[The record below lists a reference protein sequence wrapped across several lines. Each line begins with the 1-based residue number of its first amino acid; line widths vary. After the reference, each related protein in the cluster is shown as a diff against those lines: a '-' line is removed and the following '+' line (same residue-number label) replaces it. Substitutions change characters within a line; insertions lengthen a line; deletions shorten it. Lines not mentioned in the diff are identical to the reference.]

1 MWRTAGGLKSFKPIE
16 WSQKKDAR
24 SKPLLAA
31 SMVRQGFGMSRR
43 GMEKLAGTT
52 RRPPGPKGR
61 LLIGNLLRCI
71 ADPFGLVTE
80 AARGHGD
87 VILLVNRP
95 VKVYLINHPEY
106 IRDILVTH
114 NKDFVLGPIRRS
126 MKLALG
132 EGLLTSEG
140 DFHLNQR
147 RLIQPAFHKQRIEGY
162 GTIMVEQTSQHTAR
176 WQNADV
182 VDASQEMSELT
193 LRVVIK
199 ALFNSEV
206 PATVRHLGDATTIM
220 NKYISAR
227 GRNPLGPIFH
237 KLPLPS
243 SRRFRRAKE
252 LVDGIVYD
260 LIRERE
266 GSGTD
271 NGDLLSMLIAAGESG
286 NAPGSMSHRQ
296 VRDEAI
302 TLIAAGH
309 ETIAN
314 ALTWIWYLL
323 SEHPEVETK
332 LHQELDLALDGRP
345 PTVNDLRHLSFTEQI
360 LTEAMRLYPP
370 SWATLRKAIDN
381 VQIGEYVIPK
391 GAYVVVSQYVTHRD
405 QRWFPDAL
413 SFKPERWTSEFRA
426 SIPRCSYFP
435 FGAGARQCIGES
447 FAWMEGALLLA
458 SIAQH

>member
-1 MWRTAGGLKSFKPIE
+1 MIP
-16 WSQKKDAR
+16 
-24 SKPLLAA
+24 
-31 SMVRQGFGMSRR
+31 
-43 GMEKLAGTT
+43 
-52 RRPPGPKGR
+52 
-61 LLIGNLLRCI
+61 NLLRCI

-80 AARGHGD
+80 AALGHGD
-87 VILLVNRP
+87 IILLVNRP

-106 IRDILVTH
+106 IRDVLITH
-114 NKDFVLGPIRRS
+114 NQDFVLGPIRVS
-126 MKLALG
+126 MKMALG

-140 DFHLNQR
+140 DIHLNQR
-147 RLIQPAFHKQRIEGY
+147 RLIQPVFHKQRIEAY
-162 GTIMVEQTSQHTAR
+162 GTVMVEQTSQHTAR
-176 WQNADV
+176 WQNGDV
-182 VDASQEMSELT
+182 VDASQEMSKLT

-206 PATVRHLGDATTIM
+206 PATVTHLGDASTFM

-227 GRNPLGPIFH
+227 GRNPLGPILH
-237 KLPLPS
+237 KLPLPFN
-243 SRRFRRAKE
+243 RRFRRAKA
-252 LVDGIVYD
+252 LVDGIIYD

-266 GSGTD
+266 DSGTD
-271 NGDLLSMLIAAGESG
+271 NGDLLSMLIAAGGNG
-286 NAPGSMSHRQ
+286 NAPGAMTHRQ
-296 VRDEAI
+296 VKDETI

-309 ETIAN
+309 ETMAN

-323 SEHPEVETK
+323 SEHPEVEAK

-345 PTVNDLRHLSFTEQI
+345 PTVNDLPHLSFTEQI

-370 SWATLRKAIDN
+370 SWATLRKAIGN

-391 GAYVVVSQYVTHRD
+391 GAYVIVSQYVAHRD

-435 FGAGARQCIGES
+435 FGAGPRQCIGES
-447 FAWMEGALLLA
+447 FAWMEGVLLLA
-458 SIAQH
+458 TIAQQWQLKLLGGHPIELDTLITLRPKHGMPMVLKQRTTSSAVRD